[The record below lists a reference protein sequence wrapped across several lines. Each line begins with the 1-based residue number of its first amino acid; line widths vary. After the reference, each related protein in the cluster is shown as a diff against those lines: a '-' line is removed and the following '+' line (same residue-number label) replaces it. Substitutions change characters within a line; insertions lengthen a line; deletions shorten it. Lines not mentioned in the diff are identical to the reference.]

1 MLQIVKPFISVRIDV
16 AADSSD
22 MAIILPTLQ
31 FLDKFAFRIFHNKPN
46 SLSASLEM
54 PALKVDT
61 INPLIT
67 NL

>member
-31 FLDKFAFRIFHNKPN
+31 FLDKCAFRIFHTDGDGSYQSESTENGISKH
-46 SLSASLEM
+46 SM
-54 PALKVDT
+54 IRDFM
-61 INPLIT
+61 
-67 NL
+67 